1 MRRAKEERKE
11 REEGMLSQ
19 DQKDCPISGV
29 EWKRERG
36 RESIAFE
43 ASRGEDLCSA
53 ALGMRNDAEMKDSLK
68 GRKSYAVTGS

>member
-19 DQKDCPISGV
+19 DQKDCPIPGV
-29 EWKRERG
+29 EWKRETERG

-43 ASRGEDLCSA
+43 ASRGEDLCC
-53 ALGMRNDAEMKDSLK
+53 
-68 GRKSYAVTGS
+68 TGNAK